1 MYRIKIITVYFWCLR
16 TKNIFTFHSTAFE
29 QNPSTR
35 AYKSVILN
43 GFHANVV
50 FKVMRLKEKLHSW
63 GIMLHSE
70 KEMLRCNPTWQ
81 HLLLGFLGLSSGMFL
96 KESCLAEI
104 VFVVVTDLTI
114 NEKTVRSFSVL
125 MDTKWPGGSET
136 LMCRKNTYVQF
147 LWLQVFVS
155 WDAMH

>member
-1 MYRIKIITVYFWCLR
+1 MRLK
-16 TKNIFTFHSTAFE
+16 TKNIFTFHPTAFE

-70 KEMLRCNPTWQ
+70 TEMLRWNLTWQ
-81 HLLLGFLGLSSGMFL
+81 HLLLGFPGLSSGMFL
-96 KESCLAEI
+96 KESCLSEI
-104 VFVVVTDLTI
+104 VFVVVRDSTI

-136 LMCRKNTYVQF
+136 LTCRKNTYVQF
-147 LWLQVFVS
+147 LWLGRFVR